1 MAGATI
7 MGDEAEEGRS
17 KGVIIAHDTRWM
29 TYQEAADFLGMK
41 VESARRRAQREGW
54 PRQLGNDGRTRVG
67 IPGDIAAGSGA
78 SGATDTGDDHP
89 HPGEMEALREAL
101 ARERERADRAEALA
115 AAAEQGQAEARER
128 AARLEGELDGVKLA
142 TEHLHDQLAQATRQ
156 RDEALSLSLERKA
169 AADAEQRAREAA
181 EAALERLQSRGVWA
195 RLRNRP

>member
-54 PRQLGNDGRTRVG
+54 PRQLGNDGRARIG
-67 IPGDIAAGSGA
+67 IPGDAVAGGDA
-78 SGATDTGDDHP
+78 SGEADAGDNHP
-89 HPGEMEALREAL
+89 HPGEMEALKEAL
-101 ARERERADRAEALA
+101 ARERERADRAEAQ
-115 AAAEQGQAEARER
+115 AAAERDRAATAERGQAEARER
-128 AARLEGELDGVKLA
+128 AARLEGELDGLKLG
-142 TEHLHDQLAQATRQ
+142 TEHLQDQLAQAVRQ

-169 AADAEQRAREAA
+169 AA
-181 EAALERLQSRGVWA
+181 
-195 RLRNRP
+195 